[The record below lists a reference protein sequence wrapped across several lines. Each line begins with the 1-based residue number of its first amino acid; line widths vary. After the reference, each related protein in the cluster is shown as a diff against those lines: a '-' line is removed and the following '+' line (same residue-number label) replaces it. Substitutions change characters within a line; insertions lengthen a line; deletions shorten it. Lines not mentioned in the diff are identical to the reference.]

1 MPFRFP
7 VRRFVQSTEKTQ
19 ASSKRYGVL
28 QWVLARPLY
37 RFHVI
42 DLASVPQKNRAQAL
56 QLELA
61 QWTPF
66 SHPAYYVGWNG
77 AQALIWA
84 WDNEKVGAAIAA
96 QGQKPARVEVL
107 PETLLQTPL
116 HSGPCLARCIDGFEG
131 QLWRSGKLQN
141 SRWWPQPPSAQ
152 EWLMFQRDAG
162 VPPDEQLQEV
172 PTARGGVLADQA
184 WLNAAGQADS
194 AVVYEQLAYAA
205 IALALLLPTLWY
217 GSQWY
222 HLQDSTR
229 QLGEKRQAMQ
239 AEATPIAQARS
250 QALDAQA
257 RIQSLSKLSPY
268 PDQLVLIAKLTQIL
282 PQDKSMLKDWD
293 FQNGQLKFT
302 LTGQSDIS
310 ATHTIGLLQQAGA
323 FRDVKALP
331 GRDPKSVTF
340 QMDVLPHATAGATA
354 TPGSPS

>member
-66 SHPAYYVGWNG
+66 SHPAYYIGWNG
-77 AQALIWA
+77 GQALIWA
-84 WDNEKVGAAIAA
+84 WDKEKVGAAIAA
-96 QGQKPARVEVL
+96 EGLKPNKVEVL
-107 PETLLQTPL
+107 PESLLQVPL
-116 HSGPCLARCIDGFEG
+116 QSGPCLARCIDGFEG

-162 VPPDEQLQEV
+162 LPPDEQLQDL
-172 PTARGGVLADQA
+172 PTARGGVLADQV
-184 WLNAAGQADS
+184 WLHAAGQADS
-194 AVVYEQLAYAA
+194 AVVIEQLAYAA
-205 IALALLLPTLWY
+205 IALALLVPTLWY

-222 HLQDSTR
+222 QLQTASR
-229 QLGEKRQAMQ
+229 QLSAQKQQ
-239 AEATPIAQARS
+239 LQTEATPIAQARS

-257 RIQSLSKLSPY
+257 RVGALRKLSIY
-268 PDQLVLIAKLTQIL
+268 PDQLTLIAKLAQTL

-302 LTGQSDIS
+302 LSSPSDIS
-310 ATHTIGLLQQAGA
+310 TTNTINLLQQAGP

-331 GRDPKSVTF
+331 GRDPKSVAF
-340 QMDVLPHATAGATA
+340 QMEVAPIGAT
-354 TPGSPS
+354 GSPS